1 MMNATVEQI
10 QSQLP
15 EILLQLKNGG
25 EVTILSE
32 GKPVGRL
39 LPPLMPKGVPIPG
52 RGAGMV
58 VKWSEDDD
66 YLKDFEEYM
75 P

>member
-1 MMNATVEQI
+1 MTDATVEQI
-10 QSQLP
+10 QSHLP

-39 LPPLMPKGVPIPG
+39 LQPLMPKGVPIPG

-58 VKWSEDDD
+58 IRMIDDD
-66 YLKDFEEYM
+66 DHLKDFEEYM